1 MTNKKANSRFSILL
15 DPEPKKER
23 NRNERVSETYKKGN
37 KRDNERNRNER
48 DIKKDN
54 EKERIFKSNNF
65 KKINENEKNLSEDN
79 FPELV
84 VESKNSENNNLPIQK
99 NSISFLD
106 TIKKEIIHE
115 KKKIITPGWVNITFD
130 KKIRKPKFEYGIL
143 NNYIINKTQE
153 ELVDDVLYSL
163 SLLYDKRINEY
174 INLWGYDE
182 YEKNFLFPNYDYN
195 YFDKLDE
202 KYYEE
207 EVVNSENENTYN
219 HMFEEYENSD
229 YE

>member
-1 MTNKKANSRFSILL
+1 MTNKKTNSRFAILL
-15 DPEPKKER
+15 EPKPKDEPKPKKER
-23 NRNERVSETYKKGN
+23 NRNERE
-37 KRDNERNRNER
+37 
-48 DIKKDN
+48 IKKNN

-115 KKKIITPGWVNITFD
+115 KKNIITPGWVNITFD
-130 KKIRKPKFEYGIL
+130 KKIRKSKFEYGIS

-153 ELVDDVLYSL
+153 ELVDDVYYAL
-163 SLLYDKRINEY
+163 SVLYDKRINDY

-182 YEKNFLFPNYDYN
+182 YENNFLFPNYDYN

-207 EVVNSENENTYN
+207 EMNNKENENTDN